1 MMVYMPESGL
11 FINAVEGTG
20 DNLLPEDMEEGYV
33 DYVYITIYKWNGD
46 ELEEFDG
53 SMMLLKETFEDKYG
67 NDNEALVKD
76 VMEFMDFNV
85 SSYVEIKEV

>member
-53 SMMLLKETFEDKYG
+53 SMMLLKEPFEDKYK
-67 NDNEALVKD
+67 NDNEALIKD
-76 VMEFMDFNV
+76 VMEFIR
-85 SSYVEIKEV
+85 SK